1 MTQPNKPWVS
11 GPRELLE
18 HADTHLRGDSAF
30 DYRIAF
36 ISIDNAVE
44 VMVRTFLGL
53 PRRARGR
60 EGPSRKAFEAA
71 SDSPISST
79 CLKSMRMT

>member
-1 MTQPNKPWVS
+1 MGVR
-11 GPRELLE
+11 PRELLE

-71 SDSPISST
+71 SDLPDLRDLLEEHADRPDS
-79 CLKSMRMT
+79 RN